1 MSENNTNKHSEA
13 DLAHFDAMTFDAM
26 TDDMID
32 TSDIPPLSNEFFQK
46 ATWRMPAPTAE
57 VTVAIEPEVLAWFKT
72 QENYQQRL
80 TAALRLY
87 AEAHR
92 SMAKE
97 YAAG

>member
-1 MSENNTNKHSEA
+1 MSKNNTSKPTET
-13 DLAHFDAMTFDAM
+13 DLARFDSM

-32 TSDIPPLSNEFFQK
+32 TSDIPPLSDEFFQQ

-57 VTVAIEPEVLAWFKT
+57 VTVAIEPDVLAWFKT

-92 SMAKE
+92 SMVEE
-97 YAAG
+97 YATG